1 MGTRAKETS
10 WTIRNSRKNQ
20 EQEKN
25 CNLVGQHSFETF
37 ASQEILEKRE
47 KGDPGQDSEVKV
59 RISVQKTDYK
69 VPNQAEEKKTYY

>member
-1 MGTRAKETS
+1 
-10 WTIRNSRKNQ
+10 
-20 EQEKN
+20 
-25 CNLVGQHSFETF
+25 LVGQHSFETF